1 MKFKDY
7 YDTLGVSKNTTDKEI
22 KQAYRRLARKHHPD
36 VNPGNAKAESDFKD
50 ITEAYEVLG
59 NPETRR
65 KYNELGANWKM
76 YEQPG
81 SPGTSHKDPF
91 GRGMPFGG
99 GGGGWTID
107 FGDATR
113 GPNLGA
119 DGGSPFSDFFN
130 AFFGGAPGQPRSRG
144 PRRRETKVV
153 DQTIDLSL
161 EEAFLGVERR
171 ISILSG
177 NKTRMVSVRIP
188 PGVSDRSRIRIPYG
202 PEVRSTASGEMLLR
216 VRIIPHPKFRRKG
229 RDLHTSVT
237 VPLTTA
243 ILGGAVPVQ
252 NVEGITLNLK
262 IPTGTQ
268 PGQVFRLK
276 GQGMPGVRKPED
288 RGALYATVEL
298 LLPTQLNDKE
308 RAHYE
313 ALAKLAGSNTPE
325 EPS

>member
-1 MKFKDY
+1 
-7 YDTLGVSKNTTDKEI
+7 
-22 KQAYRRLARKHHPD
+22 
-36 VNPGNAKAESDFKD
+36 
-50 ITEAYEVLG
+50 
-59 NPETRR
+59 
-65 KYNELGANWKM
+65 M

-81 SPGTSHKDPF
+81 SPGTPPQDPF
-91 GRGMPFGG
+91 GGGIPFG
-99 GGGGWTID
+99 GGGGWTINY
-107 FGDATR
+107 GNATR

-119 DGGSPFSDFFN
+119 DGASPFSDFFN
-130 AFFGGAPGQPRSRG
+130 AFFGGASTQPRSRG
-144 PRRRETKVV
+144 PRRRETKEV

-177 NKTRMVSVRIP
+177 NKTRVVSVRIP
-188 PGVSDRSRIRIPYG
+188 PGVSDRSRIRIPYS
-202 PEVRSTASGEMLLR
+202 PEVGSTASGELLLKVR
-216 VRIIPHPKFRRKG
+216 VVPHPKFRRKG

-252 NVEGITLNLK
+252 TVEGLALNLK
-262 IPTGTQ
+262 IPPGTQ

-276 GQGMPGVRKPED
+276 GQGMPGVRRPED

-298 LLPTQLNDKE
+298 LLPTQLTDKE
-308 RAHYE
+308 RAYYE
-313 ALAKLAGSNTPE
+313 ALAKLAGSNAPE

>member
-1 MKFKDY
+1 MQFMDY
-7 YDTLGVSKNTTDKEI
+7 YDTLGVSKNATDKEI

-36 VNPGNAKAESDFKD
+36 VNPGNAKAESVFKN

-76 YEQPG
+76 YEQSG
-81 SPGTSHKDPF
+81 SPGTPHQDPF
-91 GRGMPFGG
+91 GRGMPFG

-119 DGGSPFSDFFN
+119 DGASPFSDFFN
-130 AFFGGAPGQPRSRG
+130 AFFGGTPGQPRPRG
-144 PRRRETKVV
+144 PRRKESKEVN
-153 DQTIDLSL
+153 QTIDLSL

-171 ISILSG
+171 ISILSA
-177 NKTRMVSVRIP
+177 NKTRVVSVRIP

-202 PEVRSTASGEMLLR
+202 PEGGSTASGELLLR
-216 VRIIPHPKFRRKG
+216 VRIVPHPKFRRKG

-252 NVEGITLNLK
+252 NVEGIALNLK
-262 IPTGTQ
+262 IPPGTQ
-268 PGQVFRLK
+268 PGQVFRLR

-298 LLPTQLNDKE
+298 LLPTQLNDRE

-313 ALAKLAGSNTPE
+313 ALAKLEGSNTAK